1 MPELFKIRTNAQR
14 KISDKRRVE
23 NIMKIKQIRVIG
35 CLLVVFMAISVIPMM
50 TACGAKTTT
59 PVLTSIG
66 VTITHSTVPILTMH
80 STMQLDA
87 TGNYSSGLTPDLTN
101 DVIWDSSNPSVAI
114 CKTGVVTGLADGTTD
129 ITETLNGITSQSLTI
144 TVISLSSI
152 VVAPAVP
159 VALAVGATQ
168 QFIVTGINWDGS
180 TADISSQVTWA
191 SDTPAAAT
199 ISSTGLAAAM
209 AIGTANITA
218 SMSGITSRPI
228 TINVVAAASAATN
241 H

>member
-1 MPELFKIRTNAQR
+1 MPELFQTRADAHR
-14 KISDKRRVE
+14 KISEKGRAE
-23 NIMKIKQIRVIG
+23 NLMKIKQIRFTG
-35 CLLVVFMAISVIPMM
+35 YLLAAVMAVSVIPVM

-59 PVLTSIG
+59 PVLNSIV

-101 DVIWDSSNPSVAI
+101 DVIWASSNPGVAT
-114 CKTGVVTGLADGTTD
+114 CKTGMVTGLADGTTD
-129 ITETLNGITSQSLTI
+129 ITATLNGVTSQSLTI

-152 VVAPAVP
+152 VVVPAVP
-159 VALAVGATQ
+159 VTIAVGATQ
-168 QFIVTGINWDGS
+168 QYTVTGINWDGS
-180 TADISSQVTWA
+180 AADISSQVTWA
-191 SDTPAAAT
+191 SDTPATAT
-199 ISSTGLAAAM
+199 VSSSGLATALAV
-209 AIGTANITA
+209 GTANITA

-228 TINVVAAASAATN
+228 TLNVTATTPAATN

>member
-1 MPELFKIRTNAQR
+1 
-14 KISDKRRVE
+14 
-23 NIMKIKQIRVIG
+23 MKIKQIRITG
-35 CLLVVFMAISVIPMM
+35 FLLAAVMSISLIPMM

-66 VTITHSTVPILTMH
+66 VTITHSTVPFLTMH

-101 DVIWDSSNPSVAI
+101 DVIWASSNPGVAT
-114 CKTGVVTGLADGTTD
+114 CKIGMVTGLADGTTD
-129 ITETLNGITSQSLTI
+129 ITATLNGVTSQSLTI

-152 VVAPAVP
+152 VVGPAVP
-159 VALAVGATQ
+159 VTIAVGATQ
-168 QFIVTGINWDGS
+168 QYSVTGINWDGS

-199 ISSTGLAAAM
+199 ISSTGLATAVGV
-209 AIGTANITA
+209 GTANITA

-228 TINVVAAASAATN
+228 PINVAAASAATN

>member
-35 CLLVVFMAISVIPMM
+35 CLLVVFMAVSVIPMM

-129 ITETLNGITSQSLTI
+129 ITATLNGITSQSLTI

-168 QFIVTGINWDGS
+168 QFMVTGINWDGS

-209 AIGTANITA
+209 AVGTANITA

>member
-1 MPELFKIRTNAQR
+1 
-14 KISDKRRVE
+14 
-23 NIMKIKQIRVIG
+23 MKIKQIRITG
-35 CLLVVFMAISVIPMM
+35 FLLAAVMSISLIPMM

-80 STMQLDA
+80 SAMQLDA

-101 DVIWDSSNPSVAI
+101 DVIWASSNPGVAT

-129 ITETLNGITSQSLTI
+129 ITATLNGITSRSLTI

-159 VALAVGATQ
+159 LTITVGATQ
-168 QFIVTGINWDGS
+168 QYTVTGINWDGS
-180 TADISSQVTWA
+180 AADITSQVTWA
-191 SDTPAAAT
+191 SDTPAAVT
-199 ISSTGLAAAM
+199 ISSTGLATAVAV
-209 AIGTANITA
+209 GTANITA
-218 SMSGITSRPI
+218 STFGITSRPI
-228 TINVVAAASAATN
+228 IINVAATPAATN

>member
-35 CLLVVFMAISVIPMM
+35 CLLVVFMAVSLIPMM

-129 ITETLNGITSQSLTI
+129 ITATLNGITSQSLTI

-168 QFIVTGINWDGS
+168 QFMVTGINWDGS

>member
-1 MPELFKIRTNAQR
+1 
-14 KISDKRRVE
+14 
-23 NIMKIKQIRVIG
+23 MKIKQIRITG
-35 CLLVVFMAISVIPMM
+35 FLLAAVMSISLIPMM

-66 VTITHSTVPILTMH
+66 VTITHSTVPFLTMH

-101 DVIWDSSNPSVAI
+101 DVIWASSNPGVAT
-114 CKTGVVTGLADGTTD
+114 CKIGMVTGLADGTTD
-129 ITETLNGITSQSLTI
+129 ITATLNGVTSQSLTV

-152 VVAPAVP
+152 VVGPAVP
-159 VALAVGATQ
+159 VTIAVGATQ
-168 QFIVTGINWDGS
+168 QYSVTGINWDGS

-199 ISSTGLAAAM
+199 ISSTGLATAVGV
-209 AIGTANITA
+209 GTANITA

-228 TINVVAAASAATN
+228 PINVAAASAATN

>member
-1 MPELFKIRTNAQR
+1 
-14 KISDKRRVE
+14 
-23 NIMKIKQIRVIG
+23 MKIKQIRVTG
-35 CLLVVFMAISVIPMM
+35 YLLAAVTAVILIPMM
-50 TACGAKTTT
+50 AACGTKTTT

-66 VTITHSTVPILTMH
+66 VTITHYTVPILTMH

-101 DVIWDSSNPSVAI
+101 DVIWASSNPGVAT
-114 CKTGVVTGLADGTTD
+114 CKIGMVTGLADGTTD
-129 ITETLNGITSQSLTI
+129 ITATLNGVTSQSLTV

-152 VVAPAVP
+152 VVGPAVP
-159 VALAVGATQ
+159 VTIAVGATQ
-168 QFIVTGINWDGS
+168 QYSVTGINWDGS

-199 ISSTGLAAAM
+199 ISSTGLATAVGV
-209 AIGTANITA
+209 GTANITA

-228 TINVVAAASAATN
+228 PINVAAASAATN

>member
-59 PVLTSIG
+59 SVLTSIG

-129 ITETLNGITSQSLTI
+129 ITATLNGITSQSLTI

-168 QFIVTGINWDGS
+168 QFMVTGINWDGS

-199 ISSTGLAAAM
+199 ISSAGLAAAM
-209 AIGTANITA
+209 AVGTANITA

>member
-35 CLLVVFMAISVIPMM
+35 CLLVVFMAVSVIPMM

-129 ITETLNGITSQSLTI
+129 ITATLNGITSQSLTI

-168 QFIVTGINWDGS
+168 QFMVTGINWDGS

>member
-1 MPELFKIRTNAQR
+1 
-14 KISDKRRVE
+14 
-23 NIMKIKQIRVIG
+23 MKIKQIRVTG
-35 CLLVVFMAISVIPMM
+35 YLLAAVTAVILIPMM
-50 TACGAKTTT
+50 AACGTKTTT

-66 VTITHSTVPILTMH
+66 VTITHYTVPILTML

-101 DVIWDSSNPSVAI
+101 DVIWASSNPGVAT
-114 CKTGVVTGLADGTTD
+114 CKIGMVTGLADGTTD
-129 ITETLNGITSQSLTI
+129 ITATLNGVTSQSLTV

-152 VVAPAVP
+152 VVGPAVP
-159 VALAVGATQ
+159 VTIAVGATQ
-168 QFIVTGINWDGS
+168 QYSVTGINWDGS

-199 ISSTGLAAAM
+199 ISSTGLATAVGV
-209 AIGTANITA
+209 GTANITA
-218 SMSGITSRPI
+218 SMSGKTSRPI
-228 TINVVAAASAATN
+228 PINVAAASAATN

>member
-1 MPELFKIRTNAQR
+1 
-14 KISDKRRVE
+14 
-23 NIMKIKQIRVIG
+23 MKIKQIRVTG
-35 CLLVVFMAISVIPMM
+35 YLLAAVTAVILIPMM
-50 TACGAKTTT
+50 AACGTKTTT

-66 VTITHSTVPILTMH
+66 VTITHYTVPILTMH

-101 DVIWDSSNPSVAI
+101 DVIWASSNPGVAT
-114 CKTGVVTGLADGTTD
+114 CKIGMVTGLADGTTD
-129 ITETLNGITSQSLTI
+129 ITATLNGVTSQSLTI

-152 VVAPAVP
+152 VVGPAVP
-159 VALAVGATQ
+159 VTIAVGATQ
-168 QFIVTGINWDGS
+168 QYSVTGINWDGS

-199 ISSTGLAAAM
+199 ISSTGLATAVGV
-209 AIGTANITA
+209 GTTNITA
-218 SMSGITSRPI
+218 AVSGITSRAI
-228 TINVVAAASAATN
+228 VLNVVATTSAVTN

>member
-1 MPELFKIRTNAQR
+1 
-14 KISDKRRVE
+14 
-23 NIMKIKQIRVIG
+23 MKIKQIRVTG
-35 CLLVVFMAISVIPMM
+35 YLLAAVTAVILIPMM
-50 TACGAKTTT
+50 AACGTKTTT

-66 VTITHSTVPILTMH
+66 VTITHYTVPILTMH

-101 DVIWDSSNPSVAI
+101 DVIWASSNPGVAT
-114 CKTGVVTGLADGTTD
+114 CKIGMVTGLADGTTD
-129 ITETLNGITSQSLTI
+129 ITATLNGVTSQSLTI

-152 VVAPAVP
+152 VVGPAVP
-159 VALAVGATQ
+159 VTIAVGATQ
-168 QFIVTGINWDGS
+168 QYSVTGINWDGS

-199 ISSTGLAAAM
+199 ISSTGLATAVGV
-209 AIGTANITA
+209 GTANITA

-228 TINVVAAASAATN
+228 TINVAAASAATN

>member
-129 ITETLNGITSQSLTI
+129 ITATLNGITSQSLTI

-168 QFIVTGINWDGS
+168 QFMVTGINWDGS